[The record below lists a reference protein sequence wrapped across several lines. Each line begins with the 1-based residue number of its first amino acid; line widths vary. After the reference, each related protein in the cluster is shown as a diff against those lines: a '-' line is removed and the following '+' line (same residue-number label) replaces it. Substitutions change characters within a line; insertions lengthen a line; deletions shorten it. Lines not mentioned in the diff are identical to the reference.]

1 MTRLETPVSTVVIMA
16 GRHPGAMR
24 PRDERGHP
32 VVQDAI
38 DKGYVGTGRPYEVN
52 GFESREAANE
62 GRKSI
67 NNAARHLG
75 VSCSS
80 REGEHVQELTDGTF
94 RVTFTLWPKA
104 AARAHVHKQ
113 AGGDP
118 SNLAY
123 NPFARAQG
131 PVMDDAGRPVGR

>member
-1 MTRLETPVSTVVIMA
+1 MIIILGGMA

-24 PRDERGHP
+24 PRDESAHP

-38 DKGYVGTGRPYEVN
+38 DKGYVGTGRQYPVD
-52 GFESREAANE
+52 GFASRQAANA

-80 REGEHVQELTDGTF
+80 READHIQELTDGTF
-94 RVTFTLWPKA
+94 RVVFTLWPKSA
-104 AARAHVHKQ
+104 GRAHVHRQ

-118 SNLAY
+118 ANLAY
-123 NPFARAQG
+123 NPFTRGQG
-131 PVMDDAGRPVGR
+131 PAVDENGARLPR